1 MWEENPPADV
11 YSDKEEMILKEI
23 RIHGRGGMGAVK
35 AAEALVYAAIMDGKY
50 GNSIP
55 FFGFERQG
63 APVTAFIRISDQPI
77 RPKNR
82 VYNPH
87 ILIVLDPTI
96 MNAVNVFEGLRED
109 GTLILNTSQEID
121 QLQLTP
127 EVKTVAVVDATKIAL
142 EIIGK
147 PITNTVMLGAFCKAT
162 GLVSIDAV
170 ADKVEELWGAKNREA
185 LYRGYELA
193 VVKKL

>member
-1 MWEENPPADV
+1 M
-11 YSDKEEMILKEI
+11 KEI

-35 AAEALVYAAIMDGKY
+35 AAEALVYAAVMDGKY

-63 APVTAFIRISDQPI
+63 APVTAFVRISDTPI

-82 VYNPH
+82 VYQPD

-96 MNAVNVFEGLRED
+96 MNAVDVFD
-109 GTLILNTSQEID
+109 GVKQGGILILNTKHMPKDLDVPDNI
-121 QLQLTP
+121 T
-127 EVKTVAVVDATKIAL
+127 KVAAVDATQIAL
-142 EIIGK
+142 DLIGR

-162 GLVSIDAV
+162 GVVSVEEV
-170 ADKVEELWGAKNREA
+170 ARKVEELWGAKNKEA
-185 LYRGYELA
+185 LYEGYNLA
-193 VVKKL
+193 MVADAG